1 MSSPPLRVIYLTRR
15 HVAGVLLGAV
25 FLAAVWAALLT
36 RRAAFTQGEALSLAQ
51 PVRQVPAAKG
61 RVALTV
67 NVDWG
72 NEVIPGMLDTFDR
85 HGVKATFFLTGRWAK
100 AFPEM
105 AAEIAARGH
114 EIGNHGGNHA
124 HPTHLSD
131 GQLHEHI
138 GGNVETL
145 RTATGVEPVP
155 LYAPPYGEQDAR
167 VVKIAANLGHMT
179 TLWTL
184 DTIDWQNPPPQTI
197 VRRVVPRATDGAIVL
212 MHPKEQTLEALEEIL
227 EGLKERG
234 FDVVPLWKMIL
245 EAGAPSLAPSG

>member
-1 MSSPPLRVIYLTRR
+1 MSNPPLRIIYLTRR
-15 HVAGVLLGAV
+15 HVAGLLLGATL
-25 FLAAVWAALLT
+25 LAALWAGLFA
-36 RRAAFTQGEALSLAQ
+36 RRATFTQGEALSLSQ
-51 PVRQVPAAKG
+51 PVRQVPRATG

-72 NEVIPGMLDTFDR
+72 NEVIPAMLDTFDR

-114 EIGNHGGNHA
+114 EIGNHGVDHA
-124 HPTHLSD
+124 HPTQLSD
-131 GQLHEHI
+131 GQLREHI
-138 GGNVETL
+138 GGNVEIL
-145 RTATGVEPVP
+145 KAATGAEPVP

-167 VVKIAANLGHMT
+167 VVRVAAELGHFT

-184 DTIDWQNPPPQTI
+184 DTIDWQNPPPATI
-197 VRRVVPRATDGAIVL
+197 VRRVVPRATDGTIVL

-227 EGLKERG
+227 EGLKAKG
-234 FDVVPLWKMIL
+234 YSVVPLWQMIR
-245 EAGAPSLAPSG
+245 EAE